1 MPSIQELNKRYT
13 NLYPSDG
20 IDESILR
27 KIEDILKITL
37 PKDFRQITNFYSGGL
52 LGGISIFAVAFE
64 GITPNIVEETIRLRN
79 TIKLPSCF
87 IVLAEPPESLIVMD
101 TENTPSIIW
110 CDATDVERIINMS
123 FITEPQTWNSY
134 LEFFEK
140 LLEDEEEEQLE

>member
-79 TIKLPSCF
+79 TIKLPSRF